1 LTLERYW
8 IAAGTGRAQRIV
20 VSLGTCSCNVGAP
33 AAVVVGSTA
42 DVHRIM
48 ALLVIAMFVA
58 VADSFVA
65 AEWFGRRSVLGETLA
80 CSTITSSPALR
91 AFID

>member
-1 LTLERYW
+1 
-8 IAAGTGRAQRIV
+8 
-20 VSLGTCSCNVGAP
+20 
-33 AAVVVGSTA
+33 
-42 DVHRIM
+42 M

-58 VADSFVA
+58 VAGSFVA